1 MWAMLWRIKKSGFK
15 PSTLRQRVRRPP
27 TTIGRILSPV
37 PKLISGKTDV
47 LFFFY
52 KRIRIPTRFAWCL
65 ERFHRSLQSWWL
77 FMFSDTITAWF
88 QTKQNKK
95 TKHLDQLC
103 AGIPTRTNG
112 SIVQVPHFLFFLT
125 CLQDKT
131 GKQVE
136 DFYNSRC
143 GGPASERC
151 RVPVRYRGL
160 FEYAHIQTATE
171 RECFSLTLSE
181 EKGAVQRWFK
191 EQSEQNR
198 TQRCR
203 MSKKHKEGGNSFSH
217 RSTSSSLKKKK
228 KFFMSSSFKTQQVF
242 VVMDLKYLLSSTESQ
257 EPDEGVCQEKLF
269 AQRK

>member
-1 MWAMLWRIKKSGFK
+1 MDLNPQHFGSGFVGLPLRLEEFWARCRSWFPGK
-15 PSTLRQRVRRPP
+15 PTFYFFSTNGSGFLHV
-27 TTIGRILSPV
+27 SPDV
-37 PKLISGKTDV
+37 WRDFTD
-47 LFFFY
+47 L
-52 KRIRIPTRFAWCL
+52 TRADDYSC
-65 ERFHRSLQSWWL
+65 SVTQSQL
-77 FMFSDTITAWF
+77 DF
-88 QTKQNKK
+88 KQNKTKK